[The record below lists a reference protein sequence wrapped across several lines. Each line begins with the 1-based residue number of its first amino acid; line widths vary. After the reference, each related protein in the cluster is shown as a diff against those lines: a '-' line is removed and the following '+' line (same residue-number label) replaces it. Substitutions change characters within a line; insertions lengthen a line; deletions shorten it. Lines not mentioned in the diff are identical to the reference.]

1 VAVYE
6 GARPGAI
13 TLPPVRR
20 SPRTASP
27 RTAAPPIRR
36 VGAEAP
42 ALPRRRR
49 AIARSRRRS
58 PAVGLVLAAIVVAF
72 AAAFFSLSQDI
83 RVSATGYQ
91 AESLSAQGRRLDE
104 QAQEI
109 RNQLNRLGKAPAIKA
124 LAVDAGFGPLPEPIV
139 VTAR

>member
-1 VAVYE
+1 MAVYE
-6 GARPGAI
+6 RARPGAI
-13 TLPPVRR
+13 TLPPVVRR
-20 SPRTASP
+20 APR
-27 RTAAPPIRR
+27 AATPVRR
-36 VGAEAP
+36 VGAESP

-58 PAVGLVLAAIVVAF
+58 PAVGLILAAIVVAF

-91 AESLSAQGRRLDE
+91 ADRLTTEGRRLDE
-104 QAQEI
+104 QAQDL

-124 LAVDAGFGPLPEPIV
+124 LAVNSGLGPLPEPLIV
-139 VTAR
+139 PAR